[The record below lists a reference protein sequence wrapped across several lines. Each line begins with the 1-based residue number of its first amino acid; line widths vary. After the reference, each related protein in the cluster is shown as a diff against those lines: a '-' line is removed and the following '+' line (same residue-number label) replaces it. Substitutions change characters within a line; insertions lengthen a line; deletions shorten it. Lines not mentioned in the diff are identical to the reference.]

1 MSKITGLILHNMT
14 PIEKIRIAIEGEVF
28 DYTQL
33 MDALKEYKKPRDVVS
48 TLLKKAYLIR
58 LRKGLYTFGKLWQ
71 RKGISNEV
79 LANLMYGPSVISLD
93 FALSLYGLIPEHTF
107 TVTCVSIGRSR
118 VFNTPVGRFSY
129 TQQKVN
135 RFSFGYSL
143 QHNNSG
149 NFLIAEPLKALADKV
164 WYDKRFNPTSPVS
177 YYEYL
182 FEDLCIDKDILFQHI
197 NINYLKVLNDTFSS
211 RKISWLTKFLIDYKS
226 E

>member
-1 MSKITGLILHNMT
+1 MSSNIGLMLHNMT
-14 PIEKIRIAIEGEVF
+14 PIEKIRIAIEGEIF

-33 MDALKEYKKPRDVVS
+33 MDVLKDYKKPRDVVS
-48 TLLKKAYLIR
+48 NLLKKAYLIR

-71 RKGISNEV
+71 RNGTSNEV
-79 LANLMYGPSVISLD
+79 LANLVYGPSVISLD

-107 TVTCVSIGRSR
+107 TITCVSIGRSR

-129 TQQKVN
+129 TQQKLN

-143 QHNNSG
+143 QHSNSG
-149 NFLIAEPLKALADKV
+149 NFLLAEPLKALADKV
-164 WYDKRFNPTSPVS
+164 WCDKRFKPTSPTS
-177 YYEYL
+177 YDEYL
-182 FEDLCIDKDILFQHI
+182 FEDLRIDKDILFQYV